1 MLLAINENFR
11 NKYAINTALVLL
23 TIGTLVGV
31 WSVYDILSKG
41 LIVTNLTQ
49 YVPWGIWI
57 AAYVY
62 FATGLAAGSFFLSTL
77 VYVFKIKNLEPI
89 GKLALLQTL
98 AILSMGLLLVFLDLG
113 KPFNIYKIIVSFSP
127 SSILAWLFVFYGV
140 YLMLIVAK
148 LFLAIHNDVLYK
160 WKGKTLKESTLLKYK
175 WYISALGIV
184 GIVMAIFTRV
194 TSASFFAVVSANP
207 NWFGAVLPVQFLLL
221 GFVSGG
227 SLLLV
232 LSILLFP
239 KLNDDTKTALKTLAY
254 FIIGFLTFHFLIL
267 VLEIFITL
275 YAGTPAAKTTY
286 QMILFGRYW
295 YVFWGIQLTLG
306 LIIPAV
312 LILRQRVKNFVRSL
326 FWFGVCVFIGTFGFF
341 LNFVIPGQINP
352 NFEGLPESHFHMR
365 YSEGYIATFTEWAL
379 FVGCICIFIWILIA
393 GIKYLPI
400 IDKPKDSLLDLNKQD

>member
-1 MLLAINENFR
+1 MLLGADQIIR
-11 NKYAINTALVLL
+11 NKTFASLGIGVLVAGTALG
-23 TIGTLVGV
+23 I
-31 WSVYDILSKG
+31 WSIYDILRQG

-77 VYVFKIKNLEPI
+77 VYVFRIQYLEPI
-89 GKLALLQTL
+89 GKLAILQTL

-113 KPFNIYKIIVSFSP
+113 KPFNIYMILVSFNP
-127 SSILAWLFVFYGV
+127 SSILAWLFVFYGG
-140 YLMLIVAK
+140 YLLLIVAK
-148 LFLAIHNDVLYK
+148 LFLAVHNDVLYQ
-160 WKGKTLKESTLLKYK
+160 WKGRTLRQETLKKYK

-184 GIVMAIFTRV
+184 GIVLAIFTRV

-232 LSILLFP
+232 LSMLLFP
-239 KLNDDTKTALKTLAY
+239 RLNEDLKKALKILSN
-254 FIIGFLTFHFLIL
+254 FILGFLVFHFLIL
-267 VLEIFITL
+267 VLEFFITL
-275 YAGTPAAKTTY
+275 YAGTPGAKQTY
-286 QMILFGRYW
+286 SLILSGRYW
-295 YVFWGIQLTLG
+295 YVFWIIQLSIG
-306 LIIPAV
+306 LIIPV
-312 LILRQRVKNFVRSL
+312 LLIVRQNARNFVRTMFL
-326 FWFGVCVFIGTFGFF
+326 FGICVFTGSFGFF

-352 NFEGLPESHFHMR
+352 NFEGLPESHFHLR

-379 FVGCICIFIWILIA
+379 FIGCICMFVWILLA
-393 GIKYLPI
+393 GVRYLPI
-400 IDKPKDSLLDLNKQD
+400 IDKPKDSLVG